1 MVPTSLHD
9 AVKAFTPRERELAG
23 ELLSTIDAH
32 IRDVILRLYGREI
45 AARTPDIDETFI
57 DQECEKVRKLF
68 RLEFD
73 EEYRRIKRDII
84 SSANRRG
91 IDARVYPLF
100 FVNDFT
106 YFVLPL
112 VRRFRF
118 RRGMEERVALFNKI
132 MLMDVAFSS
141 SYFMDVI
148 AEQRAAEY
156 AALEAK
162 FRDTVAARASD
173 LRHSVQ
179 HVSHEAGKLSTIA
192 SEALEKARSG
202 RGSPQHVASLV
213 TDIAGATK
221 AFSLTASEINESTS
235 SSAADLDASTEECE
249 ALLAHVHDL
258 EGALTQIGQI
268 VSQISALSAQTNLL
282 ALNATIE
289 AARAGEAGR
298 GFAVVAGEVKSLAQ
312 ATDRAAGTI
321 THGMENIRLVNE
333 NIGKAIA
340 AFHARMTKVQGSV
353 RRVQEAVAGQASAI
367 ETIATQAAASVTEVK
382 DIASQAELVLS
393 LSQMVA
399 STASVAVGSLQL
411 TDELAK
417 SLAGSAAEYLDGIR
431 ARRIIADG

>member
-9 AVKAFTPRERELAG
+9 AVKAFSPRERQIAG
-23 ELLSTIDAH
+23 ELLAIVDPH
-32 IRDVILRLYGREI
+32 VQDVILRLYAREI
-45 AARTPDIDETFI
+45 AAGTPDIDAAFI
-57 DQECEKVRKLF
+57 EQECEKVRKLF

-73 EEYRRIKRDII
+73 DEYRRIKREII
-84 SSANRRG
+84 SSANSRG
-91 IDARVYPLF
+91 IDARIYPLF
-100 FVNDFT
+100 FANDFT
-106 YFVLPL
+106 NFMLPL
-112 VRRFRF
+112 IKRYRF
-118 RRGMEERVALFNKI
+118 RRGIEERVALFNKI

-162 FRDTVAARASD
+162 FRDTVATRASE

-179 HVSHEAGKLSTIA
+179 HVAHEAGKLSTIA
-192 SEALEKARSG
+192 SEALEKARGGS
-202 RGSPQHVASLV
+202 GSPQHVASLV
-213 TDIAGATK
+213 TQIAGATK
-221 AFSLTASEINESTS
+221 AFSLTAFEINDSTS

-249 ALLAHVHDL
+249 DLLAYVRDL
-258 EGALTQIGQI
+258 EGALTQIRQI
-268 VSQISALSAQTNLL
+268 VGQISALSAQTNLL

-312 ATDRAAGTI
+312 ATDQAAGTI

-353 RRVQEAVAGQASAI
+353 RRVQGAIAGQASAI
-367 ETIATQAAASVTEVK
+367 ETIATQAAASVSEVQE
-382 DIASQAELVLS
+382 IASQAELVLS
-393 LSQMVA
+393 LSQIVA
-399 STASVAVGSLQL
+399 STASEAVDSLQR

-417 SLAGSAAEYLDGIR
+417 SLAGSAAEFLDGIS
-431 ARRIIADG
+431 ARRVIADR

>member
-1 MVPTSLHD
+1 MVPTSLHE
-9 AVKAFTPRERELAG
+9 AVKAFTPREQELAG
-23 ELLSTIDAH
+23 DLLALIEPS
-32 IRDVILRLYGREI
+32 IRDGILRLYAREI
-45 AARTPDIDETFI
+45 AAGTAGIDEAFI
-57 DQECEKVRKLF
+57 QQECEKVRKLF

-73 EEYRRIKRDII
+73 DEYRRIKREII

-106 YFVLPL
+106 QFMLPL
-112 VRRFRF
+112 IHRFRF
-118 RRGMEERVALFNKI
+118 RRGIEERVALFNKI
-132 MLMDVAFSS
+132 MLTDVAFSS

-179 HVSHEAGKLSTIA
+179 HVAHEAAKLSTIA
-192 SEALEKARSG
+192 GEALDKARGG

-221 AFSLTASEINESTS
+221 AFSLTAVDINESTS
-235 SSAADLDASTEECE
+235 SSASDLDASTAECE
-249 ALLAHVHDL
+249 ALLAHVRDL
-258 EGALTQIGQI
+258 EGALTQIRQI
-268 VSQISALSAQTNLL
+268 VGQISALSAQTNLL

-312 ATDRAAGTI
+312 ATDQAAGTI

-353 RRVQEAVAGQASAI
+353 RRVQEAIAGQTAAI
-367 ETIATQAAASVTEVK
+367 DMIATQAAASVTEVK

-399 STASVAVGSLQL
+399 STATEAVDRLQH
-411 TDELAK
+411 TDRLAS
-417 SLAGSAAEYLDGIR
+417 SLAGSAAEFLDGIS
-431 ARRIIADG
+431 ARRVIADR